1 MIQCY
6 YRPQTKC
13 GKVMF
18 LHLPVSHSVQKGDV
32 SQHAMGR
39 GCTRP
44 GIQPPNQTPTPRQT
58 PPTPRWALK
67 RAVLILLECILVR
80 KETDLLICFSPCRY
94 LPREVDPLV
103 YNMSIEDPG
112 DVNYSQIGGLGEQIR
127 ELREVRTDLAIYES

>member
-1 MIQCY
+1 
-6 YRPQTKC
+6 
-13 GKVMF
+13 MF
-18 LHLPVSHSVQKGDV
+18 LHLPVSHSVQKGAV

-44 GIQPPNQTPTPRQT
+44 GIQPPSQT
-58 PPTPRWALK
+58 PPPTARWALK
-67 RAVLILLECILVR
+67 RAVLFLLECILVR
-80 KETDLLICFSPCRY
+80 KETDLLIGFSPCRY